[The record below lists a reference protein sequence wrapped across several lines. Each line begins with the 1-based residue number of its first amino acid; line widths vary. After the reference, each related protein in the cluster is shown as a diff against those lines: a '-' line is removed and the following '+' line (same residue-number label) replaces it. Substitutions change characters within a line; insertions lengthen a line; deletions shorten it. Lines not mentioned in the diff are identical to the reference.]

1 MRLTRGEGW
10 WLLRRRVGMTC
21 ADMASIQDVS
31 EDRLR
36 RWEYDREAAPMPTEL
51 IHAGLM
57 GRWLRQPLTAGE
69 WCALERR
76 RRGWTLPEA
85 ARRIGISRQTLWK
98 AEWDRTRGV
107 GAVRRFYERL
117 GPARPTTACPV
128 RIAGPGPGY

>member
-10 WLLRRRVGMTC
+10 WLMRRRCALTC
-21 ADMASIQDVS
+21 TVMAADLKIS

-36 RWEYDREAAPMPTEL
+36 RWEHDREAAPMPAMCGIMRVPVSE
-51 IHAGLM
+51 A
-57 GRWLRQPLTAGE
+57 E
-69 WCALERR
+69 WCVIERR

-98 AEWDRTRGV
+98 AEWGRTSGV

-128 RIAGPGPGY
+128 RIAGPGPSY